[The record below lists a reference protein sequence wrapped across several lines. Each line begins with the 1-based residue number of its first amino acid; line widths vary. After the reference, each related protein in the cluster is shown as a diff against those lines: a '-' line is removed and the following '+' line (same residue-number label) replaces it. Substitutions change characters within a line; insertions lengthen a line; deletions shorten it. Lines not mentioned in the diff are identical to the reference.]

1 MKRFALIALLFISL
15 DVFAQEK
22 FIEVEVTDT
31 ISLKPV
37 DFKCDVYIDGD
48 VMPFSEHE
56 DYDPLAAEEKAKN
69 RVEEIRAMLQSKK
82 YKVGELNESI
92 PGIAGRRR
100 GELGVSV
107 SVTGEPE
114 VKKLKDLFK
123 TNNDVTIVVT
133 VLKYADELKAE
144 EQLIKKL
151 MDKAR
156 ARAAV
161 IGINSGLK
169 PGRILE
175 VKEGKRGDGMS
186 SLEDFYSQIA
196 RLGGLGQDTG
206 NYTGSLSKTFL
217 VKFTA
222 E

>member
-15 DVFAQEK
+15 DAFAQEK

-48 VMPFSEHE
+48 VMPFNEHE
-56 DYDPLAAEEKAKN
+56 DYDPIAAEEKAKN

-82 YKVGELNESI
+82 YKVEELNESI
-92 PGIAGRRR
+92 PGIGGRRR

-107 SVTGEPE
+107 SVTGESE

-123 TNNDVTIVVT
+123 ANNDVTIVVT

-161 IGINSGLK
+161 IGTNSGLK

-186 SLEDFYSQIA
+186 SLEDFYGQIA
-196 RLGGLGQDTG
+196 RLGGFSQDAG

-217 VKFTA
+217 VKFAA